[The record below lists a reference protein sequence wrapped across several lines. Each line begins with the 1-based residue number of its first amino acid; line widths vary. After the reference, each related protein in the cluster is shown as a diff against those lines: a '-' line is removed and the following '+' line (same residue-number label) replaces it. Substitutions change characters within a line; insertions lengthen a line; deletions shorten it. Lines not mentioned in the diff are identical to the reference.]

1 MLIKPADE
9 KSSRLRLLQTLQQR
23 EGLDARQRNW
33 LCVERWRAEPTTNFL
48 SAFEASEN
56 HAVLHDLRLETQG
69 EVVEIDHLLIDRTM
83 TFFVIDSHAFHA
95 DLHISPYGE
104 FWAEYAGARRFVIDS
119 PLARSRTNA
128 AALQRVLVQS
138 GVEGRM
144 KMPPV
149 CVPLVVAN
157 MRSKITRPDPEAFDT
172 RAVLWT
178 EQFAHW
184 YERYLTRFDPR
195 AMLHAF
201 INGASSEEVKR
212 WAELLLAAHRP
223 TDPLSVPEFIG
234 GD

>member
-1 MLIKPADE
+1 MLIKPAED
-9 KSSRLRLLQTLQQR
+9 KSARLKLLQILQQR

-33 LCVERWRAEPTTNFL
+33 LCVERWRAAPTTEFL
-48 SAFEASEN
+48 SAFAASEN

-104 FWAEYAGARRFVIDS
+104 FWAEYPGARRFVVDS
-119 PLARSRTNA
+119 PLERGRNNA
-128 AALQRVLVQS
+128 AALQRLLLQS
-138 GVEGRM
+138 GVAGRM

-149 CVPLVVAN
+149 CVPLVVAS

-172 RAVLWT
+172 RAVLRV
-178 EQFAHW
+178 EQFAGW

-201 INGASSEEVKR
+201 VNGASSAEAKR
-212 WAELLLAAHRP
+212 WAEVLLAAHRP
-223 TDPLSVPEFIG
+223 ADLLSVPEFIG